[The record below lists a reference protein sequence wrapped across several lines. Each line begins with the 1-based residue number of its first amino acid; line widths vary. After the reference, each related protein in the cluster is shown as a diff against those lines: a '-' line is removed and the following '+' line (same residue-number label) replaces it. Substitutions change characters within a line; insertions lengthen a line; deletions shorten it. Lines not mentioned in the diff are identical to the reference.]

1 MWCDL
6 SPRFFNFSNEQK
18 TMDPRDNNT
27 DLMDLYKTITT
38 AIEQGVKD
46 LRLIDGEEYQRVS
59 FIRCVNECYKLYGKA
74 CDINR
79 RRAICNIYAD
89 YCNSAVYPLI
99 EDERE
104 RNKKFLKA
112 INNHFA

>member
-1 MWCDL
+1 
-6 SPRFFNFSNEQK
+6 
-18 TMDPRDNNT
+18 MDPRDNNT

-38 AIEQGVKD
+38 AMEQGVKD

-59 FIRCVNECYKLYGKA
+59 FIRCVNECYNLYGKA

-99 EDERE
+99 EEEGE
-104 RNKKFLKA
+104 RNKKSLKA

>member
-1 MWCDL
+1 ME
-6 SPRFFNFSNEQK
+6 PRRSQI
-18 TMDPRDNNT
+18 
-27 DLMDLYKTITT
+27 DLMELYRTITT

-59 FIRCVNECYKLYGKA
+59 FIRCVNECYNLYGKA